1 MRKKLVVAFAVIVAA
16 FLLVTNPLVAK
27 AGGLITGADIKDN
40 SVKGAD
46 VKESSLG
53 PVPRANGLTLLPSG
67 QSQSGAFSAA
77 GANSAGAGGWIAF
90 EINYQ
95 RPLAT
100 PMAFDHIIEPA
111 FAADPAHCAGP
122 GQAAP
127 GYLCLY
133 PSARSGVG
141 KAYGYSDSSPY
152 TDLPYSVG
160 VGLYDPVTGPTPYYN
175 GVWTVTAP

>member
-1 MRKKLVVAFAVIVAA
+1 MRKKLVVALAVVVAA
-16 FLLVTNPLVAK
+16 LLLATNPMVAK

-40 SVKGAD
+40 SVTGAD
-46 VKESSLG
+46 VKEKSLG
-53 PVPRANGLTLLPSG
+53 AVPWANNLTPLPSG
-67 QSQSGAFSAA
+67 KSESGAFSAA
-77 GANSAGAGGWIAF
+77 GANSTGAGGWLGFSIT
-90 EINYQ
+90 YP

-100 PMAFDHIIEPA
+100 PIAYDNVIDTG
-111 FAADPAHCAGP
+111 FAADPAHCPGP

-133 PSARSGVG
+133 PDARSGVG
-141 KAYGYSDSSPY
+141 KAYGYTDTSPY

-160 VGLYDPVTGPTPYYN
+160 VGLYDPVTGDHPYYN

>member
-1 MRKKLVVAFAVIVAA
+1 MRNKLVVALAVVVAA
-16 FLLVTNPLVAK
+16 FLLATNPLVAK

-46 VKESSLG
+46 VKESSLAA
-53 PVPRANGLTLLPSG
+53 VPWANNLTLLPSG
-67 QSQSGAFSAA
+67 QSESGAFSAA

-90 EINYQ
+90 EINYP

-100 PMAFDHIIEPA
+100 PIAFDHIIDTA
-111 FAADPAHCAGP
+111 FAADPTHCPGP
-122 GQAAP
+122 GHAAP

-133 PSARSGVG
+133 PSARASVG
-141 KAYGYSDSSPY
+141 KAYGYSDSPPY
-152 TDLPYSVG
+152 TSLPYSVG
-160 VGLYDPVTGPTPYYN
+160 VGLYDPVTGPAPYYN

>member
-1 MRKKLVVAFAVIVAA
+1 MRKKLVVALAVVVAA
-16 FLLVTNPLVAK
+16 LLLATNPMVAK

-53 PVPRANGLTLLPSG
+53 AVPKANALTPLPSG
-67 QSQSGAFSAA
+67 QSESGAFSAA
-77 GANSAGAGGWIAF
+77 GANSAGSGGWIAF
-90 EINYQ
+90 DINYP

-100 PMAFDHIIEPA
+100 AIPDGNIVDTA
-111 FAADPAHCAGP
+111 FAADAAHCPGA

-141 KAYGYSDSSPY
+141 EAYGYSDDSPY
-152 TDLPYSVG
+152 SELPVSVG
-160 VGLYDPVTGPTPYYN
+160 VGLYVPVTGGTPYYN